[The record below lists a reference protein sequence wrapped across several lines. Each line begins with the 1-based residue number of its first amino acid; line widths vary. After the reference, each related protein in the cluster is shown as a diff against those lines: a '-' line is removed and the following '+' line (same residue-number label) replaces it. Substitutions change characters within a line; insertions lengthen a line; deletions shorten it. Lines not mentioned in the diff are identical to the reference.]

1 MTDEAIYI
9 INVRLLRSR
18 WSLAVTGKPI
28 VRAIMRF
35 LYYDTVSNIDK
46 GTSIT
51 GTKTF
56 ALSEEFFR
64 HHFKKSAFVPG
75 VIYMEAMAQL
85 LGWLIIYSHDF
96 KLSAIMS
103 LVEDVTVSPKLRPGF
118 TAEIHG
124 EILSTSRRDS
134 LGKAWIT
141 VGNEVVASMNR
152 IIYSHVHKVNSR
164 DLLNL
169 FYYYSGIRADTMTR

>member
-1 MTDEAIYI
+1 
-9 INVRLLRSR
+9 
-18 WSLAVTGKPI
+18 
-28 VRAIMRF
+28 MRF
-35 LYYDTVSNIDK
+35 LYYDTVKTINK
-46 GTSIT
+46 GASIT
-51 GTKTF
+51 GTKSF

-64 HHFKKSAFVPG
+64 YHFKKSALVPG
-75 VIYMEAMAQL
+75 VIYIEAMAQL

-96 KLSAIMS
+96 TLSAVMS

-141 VGNEVVASMNR
+141 VNNEVVASMNR
-152 IIYSHVHKVNSR
+152 IIYSHVHNVNSR
-164 DLLNL
+164 ELMDL
-169 FYYYSGIRADTMTR
+169 FYYYSGIRVDTASG

>member
-1 MTDEAIYI
+1 
-9 INVRLLRSR
+9 
-18 WSLAVTGKPI
+18 
-28 VRAIMRF
+28 MRF
-35 LYYDTVSNIDK
+35 LYYDTVKTINK
-46 GTSIT
+46 GASIT
-51 GTKTF
+51 GTKSF

-64 HHFKKSAFVPG
+64 YHFKKSALVPG
-75 VIYMEAMAQL
+75 VIYIEAMAQL

-96 KLSAIMS
+96 TLSAVMS

-141 VGNEVVASMNR
+141 VNNEVVASMNR
-152 IIYSHVHKVNSR
+152 IIYSHVHNVNSR
-164 DLLNL
+164 ELMDLY
-169 FYYYSGIRADTMTR
+169 YYYSGIRVDTASR